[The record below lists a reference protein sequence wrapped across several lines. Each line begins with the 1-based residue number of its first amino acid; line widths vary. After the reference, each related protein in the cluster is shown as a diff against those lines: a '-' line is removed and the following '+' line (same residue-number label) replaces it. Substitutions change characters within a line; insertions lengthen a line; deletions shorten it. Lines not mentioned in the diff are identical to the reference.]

1 MPDTELKKIIL
12 QWQEWLISVRNY
24 SLHTAQ
30 SYLNDLNIF
39 LKYFSKENI
48 NLSVLEELNI
58 RDFRN
63 FFSSRA
69 QKKISKTSIAREESA
84 IKNFYKWLNNN
95 KIINNTI
102 IFQISSPKLP
112 KTLPKAVDVNILFDI
127 IDEASKKCTDPWIG
141 SRDKAI
147 FALLYGCGL
156 RISEAL
162 SLNVEDITGNDLIK
176 IRGKG
181 NKERYVPILPLVIDL
196 INDYKQMCPYN
207 LQLKDPLFLGA
218 RGERLSPRIIQRKLQ
233 QIRLKLNLPDDITP
247 HSLRHS
253 FATHLLAQGTD
264 LRSIQEL
271 LGHSS
276 LSSTERYTEVN
287 LNKIKEEYK
296 KAFSD

>member
-24 SLHTAQ
+24 SSHTAQ

-48 NLSVLEELNI
+48 NLSILEELNI

-276 LSSTERYTEVN
+276 LSSTERYTEVD

>member
-24 SLHTAQ
+24 SPHTAQ

-48 NLSVLEELNI
+48 NLSILEELNI

-127 IDEASKKCTDPWIG
+127 IDEASKKCTEPWIG
-141 SRDKAI
+141 CRDKAI

-176 IRGKG
+176 KRGKG

-276 LSSTERYTEVN
+276 LSSTERYTEVD